1 MELIEIILLLTIILL
16 SSNIIHHYV
25 PVIPDSLIQVTLGCL
40 LAVIFGFNIHLSSDW
55 FLLLFI
61 APLLFNDGRR
71 FPKDDL
77 WELRWP
83 IFANSILLVF
93 ITMILGGLVIYKMI
107 PSMPLPVAFALAAIL
122 SPTDPIAVESIAKKA
137 KLPKNILHLVN
148 GESLINDASGL
159 IGFKYAVAATVYGS
173 FSLKGAVT
181 DFFYI
186 SIVGGVIGII
196 TMLFILFIRKF
207 LYEKGLTNVPFNIV
221 SQIASPFLIY
231 MLAEEVF
238 HASGVIAV
246 VTAGIIYHLKSSKSN
261 ASSAELDIMSEHTWD
276 VIIYLLNG
284 IVFIILGIEVPFAMG
299 TVVKSMQFNTWISI
313 GYAII
318 TWLVLL
324 IIRIAWIMIYEAFT
338 TFISEHRFAPIDIK
352 TAVIAG
358 LSGVR
363 GAITMAGVL
372 SIPFVTNQGIPF
384 PDRALILFIAS
395 IVIILSL
402 LAAVII
408 LPLIPS
414 DNNQVIE
421 YNNNNYLNE
430 GKTRIYMLNFAIDSI
445 KKHSAEDKHISN
457 VIIDQYQ
464 MIIKQFSMT
473 HISKM
478 EKDIRLAAIK
488 YEKVAIKKL
497 MAQGQISKKMINAV
511 NYEINHREIKNLN
524 QSNQSNAKLELVSSY
539 QTLKLWLFKQNND
552 EEINKQM
559 RKILIKINSYTIE
572 NLKQL
577 YNKYDEDVV
586 ETIIDEYLNYNEALK
601 TSPINYDARY
611 RKIRVRALGAQRIAI
626 QELLNDEKID
636 WKTASDLRQEINYL
650 ENLELDS

>member
-16 SSNIIHHYV
+16 LSNIIHHCI
-25 PVIPDSLIQVTLGCL
+25 PVIPDSLIQVALGCL
-40 LAVIFGFNIHLSSDW
+40 LAVIFGFNIRLSSDW

-173 FSLKGAVT
+173 FSLKGAVV

-186 SIVGGVIGII
+186 SIVGGIIGII

-207 LYEKGLTNVPFNIV
+207 LYENGLTNIPFNIV

-231 MLAEEVF
+231 MLSEEVF

-284 IVFIILGIEVPFAMG
+284 IVFIILGIEVPFAME
-299 TVVKSMQFNTWISI
+299 TVVKSMQFNTWLSI

-318 TWLVLL
+318 TWLILL
-324 IIRIAWIMIYEAFT
+324 IIRIVWIIMYEIFS
-338 TFISEHRFAPIDIK
+338 TFIAEYKFAPIDFK
-352 TAVIAG
+352 TSIIAG

-372 SIPFVTNQGIPF
+372 SIPFLTNQGISF
-384 PDRALILFIAS
+384 PDRALILFIAA

-414 DNNQVIE
+414 DSKKIIK
-421 YNNNNYLNE
+421 YNNNNYWNE
-430 GKTRIYMLNFAIDSI
+430 GKTRIYILNFAIDSI
-445 KKHSAEDKHISN
+445 KKHSSEDKHISN

-497 MAQGQISKKMINAV
+497 MAQGQLSKKMINAV

-552 EEINKQM
+552 EQINKQM

-577 YNKYDEDVV
+577 YNKYDKDVV

-601 TSPINYDARY
+601 TSPIDYDKRY
-611 RKIRVRALGAQRIAI
+611 RKIRIRALGAQRIAI
-626 QELLNDEKID
+626 QELLSDEKID

-650 ENLELDS
+650 ENLELDA